1 MTKLTKTKAFWAT
14 CLLSLLLFL
23 AVCWSAAFRDS
34 SPYWVASVGYFLL
47 TWLCL
52 DGFSKKVPD
61 LNPWMIGLAAI
72 LGQLIIQIPV
82 RCLDFYGS
90 IGSLMIVV
98 SCVIAILLAVICFKD
113 RRPHSFVLA
122 YVVMTLFNTC
132 VAHMWDGYV
141 LGIMH

>member
-1 MTKLTKTKAFWAT
+1 
-14 CLLSLLLFL
+14 
-23 AVCWSAAFRDS
+23 
-34 SPYWVASVGYFLL
+34 
-47 TWLCL
+47 
-52 DGFSKKVPD
+52 
-61 LNPWMIGLAAI
+61 
-72 LGQLIIQIPV
+72 
-82 RCLDFYGS
+82 
-90 IGSLMIVV
+90 MIVV